1 LKSLQC
7 MDGARMQELK
17 MASVF
22 YSHGIL
28 FSLS

>member
-1 LKSLQC
+1 